1 MSRIFLILFVSLS
14 LTACGFLSPFK
25 VNMGQGNIVTTET
38 VALVSLGMTQEQVR
52 FLIGTPVLT
61 DPNNDDLWTY
71 YYQDDAA
78 MSGGRSQTITL
89 RFENGGLVE
98 MTGTPYLQDAD
109 LL

>member
-14 LTACGFLSPFK
+14 LSACGYLSPFK
-25 VNMGQGNIVTTET
+25 VAIDQGNIVTAES
-38 VALVSLGMTQEQVR
+38 VALISLGMTQEQVR

-61 DPNNDDLWTY
+61 DPSNSNVWTY

-78 MSGGRSQTITL
+78 MSGGIAQTITL

-98 MTGTPYLQDAD
+98 ITGTPHLKDAD
-109 LL
+109 LI